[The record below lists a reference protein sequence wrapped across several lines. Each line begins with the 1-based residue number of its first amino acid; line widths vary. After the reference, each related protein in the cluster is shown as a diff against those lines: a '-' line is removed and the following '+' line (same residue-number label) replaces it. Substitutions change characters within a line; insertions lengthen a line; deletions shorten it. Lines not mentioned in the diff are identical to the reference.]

1 MTHLD
6 FELYLLVL
14 GGELPAA
21 ALVHAAH
28 DHLIDR
34 CPACRTEWAAAG
46 GPNGSSPR
54 GGLPAR
60 DAGGGPPA
68 PDRARGP
75 GISVPAPAPRC
86 HRSVFSAAARRLEAA
101 ARSVRLARRAAHR
114 DLAALRA
121 LPRRQWP
128 QRLEAARSR
137 FRSRAFAEL
146 LLAEARRRLVADA
159 AEAAELAR
167 LVPRVLHRLPA
178 PATPDPA
185 DETWRRALAEAARGV
200 AAAARAS
207 MT

>member
-6 FELYLLVL
+6 FELYLLFL

-21 ALVHAAH
+21 ALGHAAH
-28 DHLIDR
+28 DHLLEL
-34 CPACRTEWAAAG
+34 CPACRTEWDAAG
-46 GPNGSSPR
+46 GTNGGSPR
-54 GGLPAR
+54 GGLPVG
-60 DAGGGPPA
+60 DADGGPPA
-68 PDRARGP
+68 PHRTRGF
-75 GISVPAPAPRC
+75 GSSVPAPAPRG

-101 ARSVRLARRAAHR
+101 ARTVRLVQREARR

-128 QRLEAARSR
+128 QRLEAAHSR

-159 AEAAELAR
+159 AEAAALAL

-185 DETWRRALAEAARGV
+185 DEAWRRALAEAARDL
-200 AAAARAS
+200 AAAARAA
-207 MT
+207 MI

>member
-21 ALVHAAH
+21 TLVRAAH
-28 DHLIDR
+28 DHLLDR

-46 GPNGSSPR
+46 GPNGNPHRVLPVGDR
-54 GGLPAR
+54 GA
-60 DAGGGPPA
+60 GPPA
-68 PDRARGP
+68 PHRASGRGSP
-75 GISVPAPAPRC
+75 VPAPAPRC

-101 ARSVRLARRAAHR
+101 ARSVRLARRDARR

-128 QRLEAARSR
+128 QRLDAARSR